1 MINIEKQEY
10 VKQNVSFQS
19 RWISEKEAAKIMSVS
34 VSTLRAHRFL
44 RKGLPYIKVGRAVRY
59 SLEDI
64 ANFMQ
69 AHRIEFS

>member
-1 MINIEKQEY
+1 MNFK
-10 VKQNVSFQS
+10 NFQS
-19 RWISEKEAAKIMSVS
+19 SSVTENQWVSEKKAAQLTGLSVH
-34 VSTLRAHRFL
+34 TLRGHRL
-44 RKGLPYIKVGRAVRY
+44 RRKGLPYIKVGRAVRY